1 MHICAYIEKQ
11 ECGTLKNENKTW
23 TTRQDCTRHLSTK
36 WKLHLFAVQRHHV
49 IYRSTIIV
57 NNSRDLGTHS
67 SWNKSKIQLLR
78 FNMCRPSYRL
88 ADWLT
93 DWLAKIRGACLLLDQ
108 FSSFRSFAFYIDWQA
123 ILLSLVLSLSHVNS
137 LNGVF

>member
-93 DWLAKIRGACLLLDQ
+93 DSPRCVVHVFFWIN
-108 FSSFRSFAFYIDWQA
+108 SVHSEV
-123 ILLSLVLSLSHVNS
+123 LLSTSIDRPFYYHWCCHSRT
-137 LNGVF
+137 